1 MEELEAV
8 KLDILEAGRKHGLR
22 EILLQSIAKL
32 LEKGKSKEEIC
43 ELLDVSEKD
52 VDKSKKWQR
61 LLISSANNGNK
72 ILHAD
77 MSVMTFEMYMELD
90 KRPDPV
96 VSENEELEKMMK
108 DRMLHTITMLR
119 KRTDLSTED
128 ACYLANLYLVE
139 YVFEDLNQVEEDCM
153 ERWIDEKNLEPAEE
167 GKINLARIISQ
178 VVAHEPIQTAILC
191 KDLFGWEL
199 QDALYACDVT
209 EKEWE
214 RYLIGTKVPWEY
226 V

>member
-52 VDKSKKWQR
+52 VDKAKKWQR

-96 VSENEELEKMMK
+96 VPENEELEKMMK

-119 KRTDLSTED
+119 RRTDLSTED

-139 YVFEDLNQVEEDCM
+139 YVFEDLDQVEEDCM

-214 RYLIGTKVPWEY
+214 R
-226 V
+226 

>member
-32 LEKGKSKEEIC
+32 LEK
-43 ELLDVSEKD
+43 
-52 VDKSKKWQR
+52 
-61 LLISSANNGNK
+61 
-72 ILHAD
+72 
-77 MSVMTFEMYMELD
+77 
-90 KRPDPV
+90 
-96 VSENEELEKMMK
+96 
-108 DRMLHTITMLR
+108 
-119 KRTDLSTED
+119 
-128 ACYLANLYLVE
+128 
-139 YVFEDLNQVEEDCM
+139 
-153 ERWIDEKNLEPAEE
+153 

>member
-8 KLDILEAGRKHGLR
+8 KLYSLEAGRKHGLR

-52 VDKSKKWQR
+52 VDKAKKWQR

-96 VSENEELEKMMK
+96 VPENEELEKMMK

-119 KRTDLSTED
+119 RRTDLSTED

-139 YVFEDLNQVEEDCM
+139 YVFEDLDQVEEDCM

>member
-43 ELLDVSEKD
+43 ELLDDAEKD
-52 VDKSKKWQR
+52 VDKAKKWQR

-96 VSENEELEKMMK
+96 VPENEELEKMMK

-119 KRTDLSTED
+119 RRTDLSTED

-139 YVFEDLNQVEEDCM
+139 YVFEDLDQVEEDCM